1 MNKEI
6 VEEIRELAKKY
17 HTPDF
22 ISRDPIQFPHHFTDK
37 KDIEISAF
45 ITTWITFGKRECI
58 IRKLEEFHQAIDWR
72 PFEFIR
78 NTDNINQVISKSFT
92 GSILMRI

>member
-37 KDIEISAF
+37 
-45 ITTWITFGKRECI
+45 R
-58 IRKLEEFHQAIDWR
+58 
-72 PFEFIR
+72 
-78 NTDNINQVISKSFT
+78 
-92 GSILMRI
+92 ILRSLPL